1 MLEKTTVKDSRLAI
15 AVTLA
20 GGVALIVAH
29 RAHWQAQDMS
39 PGIEGCLTTS
49 VLGSIVLL
57 LHPLRYASA
66 VVLSV
71 PLLVGEYLA
80 CAFTESSAVG
90 LGMVGVHLVIVGFL
104 GIALTLRE
112 PRPSARPARASRRL
126 SPPAS
131 TSPSPA
137 P

>member
-1 MLEKTTVKDSRLAI
+1 MLAKITANDSRLAT

-20 GGVALIVAH
+20 GGVALVIAH
-29 RAHWQAQDMS
+29 RAHWQAQDLS

-57 LHPLRYASA
+57 LHPLPYASA
-66 VVLSV
+66 VWLSV

-80 CAFTESSAVG
+80 CAFGDSSAVG

-104 GIALTLRE
+104 GIALSLRE
-112 PRPSARPARASRRL
+112 PRPSARPAHASRRL